1 MLVFRMLFCRTM
13 RGMIY
18 CRFRYMARV
27 VFCGVMCMIR
37 VLFMAVIVFHRAA
50 SSPLGYVHCYS
61 IRLQKQQHF
70 CFASGWCDQKN
81 TPCSTCFL
89 PEMRLVAGAR
99 CGQPLVSYWSRITPA
114 TAVSPAT
121 RALKASSRRAFTVVS
136 PL

>member
-50 SSPLGYVHCYS
+50 S
-61 IRLQKQQHF
+61 F
-70 CFASGWCDQKN
+70 
-81 TPCSTCFL
+81 
-89 PEMRLVAGAR
+89 
-99 CGQPLVSYWSRITPA
+99 PLVICIVIVSAFKNNNSSVLPA
-114 TAVSPAT
+114 AGVIKKT
-121 RALKASSRRAFTVVS
+121 RPVRRVFCQKCA
-136 PL
+136 